1 MKVRFFQRLN
11 TRLSLLPIL
20 IILAIFIA
28 AGIGFYFFGYSHF
41 LKDFHK
47 FHLINLLSE
56 KRLVIDSWVEY
67 RRSDLHGLS
76 RLGIFG
82 DNVVILTTMQQ
93 PANPKKKIAE
103 AINTAQLNVSRL
115 LEEKASSGKYKVLSV
130 ISKDGR
136 VISSSNKDLTGA
148 DWSDRTFLR
157 ELLPDMKSTVVI
169 GLNADTDRN
178 NGMEFLTPVFDGNDN
193 VIALLYAVS
202 KADELTG
209 FLKIEKGIYK
219 SEKIELIDG
228 DGNIV
233 LTKDGS
239 PSRKIR
245 YNIPR
250 DNQNIVRY
258 KDGVFFYVAG
268 FENAPFRIIGTVQ
281 KSEVTKPF
289 VILLIG
295 YLSFAGA
302 IILLSIIQNA
312 YLAKRLIAKPISK
325 LVNVTKSVVAGDL
338 NVDLGKEYKGE
349 LLELKKSFEN
359 MLEELKGRESALREN
374 IRTKEK
380 SRLKSIFFGKVSHE
394 LRASLNSIAAG
405 AGTVLDN
412 EKNIAQD
419 NRKTLEEISC
429 NAKNLLQLMDDLL
442 DLSRLEEG
450 KLAVSRE
457 EFNMCELLKEIEDI
471 ARSLI
476 GAKEIELIVDCH
488 DVFMD
493 SPAYTDRQRLRQILV
508 NLAANAIKST
518 EVGTVTILSSMIT
531 KDSVEYIEASVAD
544 TGSGI
549 ETEMLG
555 RIFEEFSDPRSSL
568 GLSISKKL
576 TDALGGKIEVDST
589 PGKGSV
595 FTVTIPTKAI
605 IYQ

>member
-67 RRSDLHGLS
+67 RRSDLQGLS

-93 PANPKKKIAE
+93 PAKPKKKIAE

-115 LEEKASSGKYKVLSV
+115 LEEKASSGKYKVLAV

-148 DWSDRTFLR
+148 DWSDRTILR

-219 SEKIELIDG
+219 SEKIELIDR

-239 PSRKIR
+239 PSKKIR

-258 KDGVFFYVAG
+258 KDGVFFYAVS

-295 YLSFAGA
+295 YFSFAGV
-302 IILLSIIQNA
+302 IILMSIIQNA
-312 YLAKRLIAKPISK
+312 YLARRLITKPISK
-325 LVNVTKSVVAGDL
+325 LANVTKSVVAGDL

-359 MLEELKGRESALREN
+359 MIEELKGRESALREN

-380 SRLKSIFFGKVSHE
+380 SRLKSMFFGKVSHE

-419 NRKTLEEISC
+419 NRKTLEEIFCIS
-429 NAKNLLQLMDDLL
+429 KNLLQLMDDLL

-457 EFNMCELLKEIEDI
+457 EFNMCELLKEIEGI
-471 ARSLI
+471 TRSLI
-476 GAKEIELIVDCH
+476 GAKEIELLVDCH

-493 SPAYTDRQRLRQILV
+493 RPVYTDRQRLRQIMV
-508 NLAANAIKST
+508 NLAAKAVKST

-531 KDSVEYIEASVAD
+531 KDGVEYIEVSVAD

-549 ETEMLG
+549 EPEMLG
-555 RIFEEFSDPRSSL
+555 LIFEEFSDSPSSL

-576 TDALGGKIEVDST
+576 TDALGGKIEVEST
-589 PGKGSV
+589 AGKGSV
-595 FTVTIPTKAI
+595 FIVTIPTKAI